1 MKIQLSRERINSLA
15 LFLLL
20 TVCYAY
26 FFPRWADPNQ
36 NSRLDMVVAIV
47 DDGTF
52 QIDKYVANTV
62 DYARIGDHY
71 YSDKAPGTAFLGVPA
86 YAALRAVLD
95 LPMMD
100 KVTERLANS
109 DSFQS
114 TLRAEGSGVLKD
126 KVRFALAQVALSFVA
141 AVIPSALIGVML
153 YRLLEAFTPDVW
165 PRLGVGL
172 IYGLL
177 TPAFAYA
184 NAFYGHQL
192 SAALLLGAF
201 FLIFT
206 ASTFSAWR
214 LLFVGFLLGY
224 SVITEYPS
232 ALMVSVIYLYTFRRL
247 YREGQWRRIGWV
259 TLAGAAVAA
268 GLMVYNKTVFGGW
281 FKLGYESSTL
291 WHDQHDT
298 GFLSLS
304 FPQPEAML
312 GITFGLFRGLFVLSP
327 ILLLAFP
334 GFWLWWKSR
343 QHRAEFFVAVASVL
357 TIYLF
362 NSSSVMWWGGFSVGP
377 RYLLPMLPFLTLPII
392 FVLRQWEQVGWM
404 RVLITLLVLWSFV
417 ATWGMTLAEQ
427 AFPPDT
433 ILNPWL
439 DHVLPNWLA
448 GNIARS
454 LGTVLGFK
462 GLSSLMPLTML
473 VTVTVIVWRLVVT
486 SCGLTRAM
494 KDRVVS
500 QNVSQVVKS

>member
-1 MKIQLSRERINSLA
+1 MKIRLSRERINSAA

-20 TVCYAY
+20 ALCYAY

-52 QIDKYVANTV
+52 QIDEYVANTV
-62 DYARIGDHY
+62 DYAKIGEHY

-86 YAALRAVLD
+86 YAAMKVVLD
-95 LPMMD
+95 LPVMD
-100 KVTERLANS
+100 KVTEKLANS
-109 DSFQS
+109 KSFQA

-126 KVRFALAQVALSFVA
+126 KVRFALAQVALSFFA
-141 AVIPSALIGVML
+141 AALPTALTGVML
-153 YRLLEAFTPDVW
+153 YHLGEAFTSAVW
-165 PRLGVGL
+165 PRLL
-172 IYGLL
+172 AALAYGLL

-201 FLIFT
+201 YLIFT
-206 ASTFSAWR
+206 ASTFSARR
-214 LLFVGFLLGY
+214 LLLVGFLLGY

-232 ALMVSVIYLYTFRRL
+232 ALMVGVIFLYTFYRL
-247 YREGQWRRIGWV
+247 RPAGQWRRIVWV
-259 TLAGAAVAA
+259 MLAGAVVAA

-281 FKLGYESSTL
+281 FKLGYENSTL
-291 WHDQHDT
+291 WHDKHDA

-304 FPQPEAML
+304 YPHPEAMW

-334 GFWLWWKSR
+334 GFWWWWKSR
-343 QHRAEFFVAVASVL
+343 GHRAEWVAAAASVL
-357 TIYLF
+357 TIFLF

-377 RYLLPMLPFLTLPII
+377 RYLLPMLPFLALPII
-392 FVLRQWEQVGWM
+392 FVGMKHWRWGWAFVA
-404 RVLITLLVLWSFV
+404 VLALWSFV
-417 ATWGMTLAEQ
+417 ATWSMTLAEQ

-433 ILNPWL
+433 IPNPWL
-439 DHVLPNWLA
+439 SHVLPNWLA

-454 LGTVLGFK
+454 FGTILGFS
-462 GLSSLMPLTML
+462 GLSGLLPLAGL
-473 VTVTVIVWRLVVT
+473 VIAVVAGWWFVGSRNVTLAADVQTVVA
-486 SCGLTRAM
+486 S
-494 KDRVVS
+494 
-500 QNVSQVVKS
+500 VSQVTES